1 MAIVKIPTERERE
14 RRHDEDVC
22 NLFLTRV
29 EFHHGPTATTIFVP
43 PHGNN
48 YFSATQPPRIRI
60 RRWIPVQFL
69 EIVVVGPSLRNCP
82 LFPLCIHRRILACCW
97 ERRGGARNV
106 IREGSSR
113 GTAKN
118 GCIMSPH
125 QRRIVGFDRSS
136 GNDNSGTRTGR
147 FECGWIANGAS
158 IVCIVRLDYTGHV
171 RGPRL
176 HRRDDASPDGSRGGS
191 IQFANKYRG
200 EGGKSG
206 MGGLEFSSGIF
217 FSLFL
222 KGRPTMIGNE
232 RLEDESNAS
241 STLTEPISR
250 SIRGINGSRME
261 RGVRILYRHLRSMV
275 FLVLLFSFL
284 MNFTEGGR
292 RIIRHGSAGKVSGEC
307 WRLLISCS
315 CLQTP
320 FFLRGWKRSRRAFR
334 VSRDESISRQRPGI
348 SGSGPKGMRTTD
360 RFYGVSRAIEDIPLR
375 VECCSIRR

>member
-69 EIVVVGPSLRNCP
+69 EIVVVGLSLRNCP

-158 IVCIVRLDYTGHV
+158 IVCIVRLGYTGHV

-200 EGGKSG
+200 DGGKDG
-206 MGGLEFSSGIF
+206 RARVLVWDF
-217 FSLFL
+217 FFPLF
-222 KGRPTMIGNE
+222 E
-232 RLEDESNAS
+232 RTADDDRERA
-241 STLTEPISR
+241 
-250 SIRGINGSRME
+250 IRGWIECILDVNRANLAFDSWHKWME

-275 FLVLLFSFL
+275 FFVFLFSFL

-307 WRLLISCS
+307 WRLLIISCS